1 MGQKVHPESMR
12 VGYIHDWKSHW
23 FTEKHFADYLHEDTR
38 IRSHIENRLSHA
50 GISSITIRKDA
61 NEVEINATSFSAV
74 RRDGTVA
81 VWGRIGAGVFGP
93 RVLSLGF
100 PLNLELD

>member
-1 MGQKVHPESMR
+1 MDGGGALIGIALVGTALGTALAAADRRGVMER
-12 VGYIHDWKSHW
+12 VLGLRDVAS
-23 FTEKHFADYLHEDTR
+23 FR
-38 IRSHIENRLSHA
+38 
-50 GISSITIRKDA
+50 A